1 MSESIRQLA
10 ADGMLRGSYE
20 TSAETPLDSPLQFVL
35 FMAYQQVKRNNHD
48 AVQSAAAGEN

>member
-20 TSAETPLDSPLQFVL
+20 TSQETPLDSPLQFVL
-35 FMAYQQVKRNNHD
+35 FMAYQQVLRNNRQNVAD
-48 AVQSAAAGEN
+48 VAAGE